1 MENIVIAVDV
11 MGGDRGPDEVIKGC
25 VDAARAAQYAEIVLL
40 GPEDL
45 LKSKLDSI
53 EYPKNIKIENAPDVI
68 AMHDEPAWA
77 VKNKSESTIVVG
89 GKLIKEGK
97 AQALV
102 SPGNTGAVM
111 ATGLLIIGRI
121 KGVSRPAIAVKFPI
135 RKNDVYLL
143 DAGANADCKPEN
155 LLEFAIM
162 ARTYLTSVIKVENPS
177 IGLLS
182 IGEEKGKGNE
192 LIKGAYQLLE
202 QTDLNFYGNVEGRD
216 IPLGTTDIVVCDGYT
231 GNIVLKL
238 SESLVKEVISELKA
252 VADSS
257 LLGKIGGFLLK
268 PGLRK
273 MKKRLDA
280 DEYGGALLLG
290 INGVCVICH
299 GSSSAKAI
307 SNAVL
312 LAVDAVKGG
321 VVSKIKD
328 DLKGKTHIHV

>member
-1 MENIVIAVDV
+1 MKNIVIAVDV

-25 VDAARAAQYAEIVLL
+25 VDAARAAQHAEVVLL
-40 GPEDL
+40 GPGDL
-45 LKSKLDSI
+45 LKSRLESI
-53 EYPKNIKIENAPDVI
+53 EHPKNIKIEHAPDVI

-77 VKNKSESTIVVG
+77 VKNKSESTIAVG
-89 GKLIKEGK
+89 GRMIKEGK

-162 ARTYLTSVIKVENPS
+162 AKAYLTSVIKIDNPS

-192 LIKGAYQLLE
+192 LTKGAYQLLE

-238 SESLVKEVISELKA
+238 SEGLVKEVINELKA
-252 VADSS
+252 VASSS
-257 LLGKIGGFLLK
+257 LLSKIGGLLIK

-328 DLKGKTHIHV
+328 DLKGKAHIHV